1 MQVLLIRTDRD
12 GSVFWET
19 FGEWDLATGKM
30 TVAIN
35 AHLNTEGVTELRLIP
50 G

>member
-12 GSVFWET
+12 GSLHWET
-19 FGEWDLATGKM
+19 YDSEEMYTRMSRDIW
-30 TVAIN
+30 